1 MSTTSIK
8 RTMWAMGRAVGRPA
22 VSQAVPSPIG
32 AAIDEANAGHR
43 HEAWY
48 ALRDAMRELR
58 ALGLVA
64 PSERVEAA
72 LRVVERR
79 TTLQPYTTML
89 LAFAD
94 RLVVVRQLERMRELE
109 QVNGR
114 PLGGEIDVTI
124 LPLTELE
131 DVRVRRPFLGAANV
145 LVLGTHTGRTWAW
158 TLPEEQSGAGL
169 EHFLQVVHP
178 QPAATHGTRTYLSW
192 IPAPRR
198 PRRAA

>member
-1 MSTTSIK
+1 MTTK
-8 RTMWAMGRAVGRPA
+8 RAMRAGGRKTMRPGA
-22 VSQAVPSPIG
+22 PETVPPAIG

-64 PSERVEAA
+64 PAERAEAA
-72 LRVVERR
+72 LRVVERQ
-79 TTLQPYTTML
+79 TTLHPYTTML

-109 QVNGR
+109 QARGR

-124 LPLTELE
+124 LPVAELE
-131 DVRVRRPFLGAANV
+131 EVRVRRPFLGAADV
-145 LVLGTHTGRTWAW
+145 LVVGTRTGRSWAW
-158 TLPEEQSGAGL
+158 TLPEEQRGAVL
-169 EHFLQVVHP
+169 DHFLHVMRP
-178 QPAATHGTRTYLSW
+178 RRPAVAAGVRAYLSW
-192 IPAPRR
+192 IPAPRP